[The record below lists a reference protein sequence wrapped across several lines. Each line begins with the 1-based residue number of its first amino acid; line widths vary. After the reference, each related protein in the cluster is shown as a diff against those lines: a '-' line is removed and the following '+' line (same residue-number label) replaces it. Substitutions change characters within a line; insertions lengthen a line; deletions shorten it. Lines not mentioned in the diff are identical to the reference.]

1 MRTMI
6 TNLNNNYVTPRLQG
20 RTGNIMFEVA
30 HAYAQSLEHN
40 RQLVVPSKESSTAHQ
55 VDTLYRKVNFDIEV
69 YNQTQNTKEVWAQ
82 FHYTPVTPAIDRPS
96 AFCGYYQSEKY
107 FGKYKEA
114 VRDLFSPPL
123 TFIDKALKEYP
134 FFKTGKVAA
143 INVRRGDYL
152 QKPNEHPV
160 VTVEY
165 INEAYSK
172 LPPHETLLVMSDD
185 PKWCKENI
193 DLPNMVISDNT
204 KFWDEEGLWLLSLC
218 DHFIISNSTFSWW
231 GAWLSRSEN
240 KTVIAPQTWFGPLYD
255 NYNPKDIYCE
265 GWIQIPTYW
274 DNGFIK
280 LKK

>member
-1 MRTMI
+1 MI
-6 TNLNNNYVTPRLQG
+6 TNLSNNYVTPRLQG
-20 RTGNIMFEVA
+20 RTGNIMFQVA
-30 HAYAQSLEHN
+30 HAYAQALEHN
-40 RQLVVPSKESSTAHQ
+40 RQLVVPSKESSTGHQ
-55 VDTLYRKVNFDIEV
+55 VDTLYRKVAFDIEV

-82 FHYTPVTPAIDRPS
+82 FHYTPVVPAIDRPS

-123 TFIDKALKEYP
+123 SFIEKALIEYP

-185 PKWCKENI
+185 PKWCEENI

-231 GAWLSRSEN
+231 GAGLSRSDN
-240 KTVIAPQTWFGPLYD
+240 KTVIYPFVL
-255 NYNPKDIYCE
+255 
-265 GWIQIPTYW
+265 
-274 DNGFIK
+274 
-280 LKK
+280 